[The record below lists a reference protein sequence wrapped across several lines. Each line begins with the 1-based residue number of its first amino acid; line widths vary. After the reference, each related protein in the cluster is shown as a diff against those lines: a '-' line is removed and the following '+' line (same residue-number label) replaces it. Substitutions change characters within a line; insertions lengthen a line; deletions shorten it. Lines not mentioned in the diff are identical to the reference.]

1 MSINNATIV
10 GRLTKDVEVRKT
22 QSGKSVAQFTIAC
35 NRDFGN
41 NDEADFI
48 SCVAWGKT
56 AENMGVYCHKGMQVG
71 VTGRIQTR
79 NYEDRDGKK
88 VYITEVVCNVVQF
101 LESKN
106 SSNDNSI
113 SQNKNASQNAQ
124 NEPQSVYP
132 SYDDSYINA
141 DDLPF

>member
-1 MSINNATIV
+1 MINNATIV

-22 QSGKSVAQFTIAC
+22 QSGKSVTQFTIAC
-35 NRDFGN
+35 DRGFK
-41 NDEADFI
+41 NDDGADFI
-48 SCVAWGKT
+48 NCVAWGNN
-56 AENMGVYCHKGMQVG
+56 AENMGVYCRKGSQVG

-79 NYEDRDGKK
+79 SYDDKDGKR
-88 VYITEVVCNVVQF
+88 VYITEVVCNFVQF

-113 SQNKNASQNAQ
+113 TQNKNASQNVQ
-124 NEPQSVYP
+124 NEPQSGYQN
-132 SYDDSYINA
+132 YDDSYINA